1 MNGHARSRSPRKEI
15 QDPEVSCGS
24 SARDLFSCR
33 TSQVGYALD
42 DLICMP
48 GHIDF
53 GVHDVQL
60 ESRFTRG
67 ISLKTPIVSSPM
79 DTVTEANMAI
89 AMALEGGIGI
99 IHSKMPVDAQAELV
113 RAVKCFEQGFI
124 SKPTCIRPSSTLK
137 ELRELREKCGFS
149 GFPVT
154 EDGSM
159 GSKLLGLVSRRD
171 AEFLEHPLGLSHAVS
186 DRDSEF
192 VKASD
197 FMTPAADLLTAK
209 EGIGLREANQILSD
223 SKKGK
228 LPILNDK
235 GQLVALLSRTD
246 LIKNQDFP
254 HATKDQNKSLRVA
267 AAVMVLDSKRK
278 ERVDAVVAAGA
289 DVVVFDNRQGDNEDQ
304 LEIIRW
310 TKQKYPKMQVIGG
323 NVVTRQQ
330 AKNLLD
336 SGVDALR
343 VGMGISSIS
352 TAHKDRGCG
361 RAQASAVYNVAS
373 IARVYNVPIIADGG
387 ISSPGHIVKALCLGA
402 ETVMCGSLLAGT
414 EEAPGE
420 YFYSDSGARLK
431 AYRGIASSGVTGS
444 VQDKGS
450 LHKYMPYLAQGV
462 KHGMQDIGAKS
473 VPDLIERMTSG
484 QLRFELRSSAAQR
497 EGGVHG
503 LHSFERKLFA

>member
-1 MNGHARSRSPRKEI
+1 MNRKETRSRSPHKAAE
-15 QDPEVSCGS
+15 QEATCGY
-24 SARDLFSCR
+24 SALELFKNP
-33 TSQVGYALD
+33 QFQIGYALD
-42 DLICMP
+42 DLILMP
-48 GHIDF
+48 GHINF
-53 GVHDVQL
+53 GVHDVVL

-67 ISLKTPIVSSPM
+67 VTLKTPIVSSPM
-79 DTVTEANMAI
+79 DTVTEAQMAI

-99 IHSKMPVDAQAELV
+99 IHSKLPVDTQAELV
-113 RAVKCFEQGFI
+113 RAVKRFEQGFI
-124 SKPTCIRPSSTLK
+124 SKPACISPNMTHKELM
-137 ELRELREKCGFS
+137 ELRETCGFS

-154 EDGSM
+154 EDGKLK
-159 GSKLLGLVSRRD
+159 SKLLGLVTRRD
-171 AEFLEHPLGLSHAVS
+171 AEFVDHNSVVVS
-186 DRDSEF
+186 E
-192 VKASD
+192 
-197 FMTPAADLLTAK
+197 FMTPADKLLTAK
-209 EGIGLREANQILSD
+209 EGIGLKEANEVLCS

-228 LPILNDK
+228 LPILNGK
-235 GQLVALLSRTD
+235 GELVALLSRTD
-246 LIKNQDFP
+246 LLKNQDFP
-254 HATKDQNKSLRVA
+254 DATKDENKSLRVA
-267 AAVMVLDSKRK
+267 AAVMVLDGKRK
-278 ERVDAVVAAGA
+278 ERVDALVAAGA
-289 DVVVFDNRQGDNEDQ
+289 DVIAFDNRQGDNEDQ

-323 NVVTRQQ
+323 NVVTRRQ

-336 SGVDALR
+336 CGVDALR

-373 IARVYNVPIIADGG
+373 IARAYNVPVIADGG
-387 ISSPGHIVKALCLGA
+387 ISSPGHIVKALSLGA

-420 YFYSDSGARLK
+420 YFYADSGARLK

-462 KHGMQDIGAKS
+462 KHGMQDLGAKS
-473 VPDLIERMTSG
+473 VRDLIDTMTSG
-484 QLRFELRSSAAQR
+484 HLRFELRSAAAQR